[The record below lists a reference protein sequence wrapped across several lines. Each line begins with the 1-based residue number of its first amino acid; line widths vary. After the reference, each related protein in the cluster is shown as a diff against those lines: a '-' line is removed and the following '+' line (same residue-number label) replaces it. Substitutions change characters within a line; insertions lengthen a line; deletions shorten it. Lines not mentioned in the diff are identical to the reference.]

1 MCSRRDLFLRA
12 HRMRATNT
20 QLRTGPLTGV
30 IWLLL
35 AITISLWLQP
45 SLAHAQTTSNYVSG
59 KGNDA
64 NPCTPST
71 PCLTLQRALSNTVAG
86 GEVITLDSANYGYAT
101 INRAV
106 TITNATGI
114 TGVLAMSSV
123 TGITVAA
130 GANDTIN
137 LQGLEIEGAGSGAN
151 GIQFSSGSTLNIK
164 DSVIRG
170 FNNGINFQPSGPG
183 TLSVVGT
190 LISGNSTGILF
201 QTSATSSAALNDV
214 QLINNATGLVASSA
228 SSTAVANINVQ
239 NSIVSSN
246 STVGILSGSNS
257 AILVT
262 NSVISNNGVGLQ
274 AQTASSNLQV
284 SQSTVGGNVIEWTA
298 ANGGLVISAGKNSFG
313 GNPVPPGDMPQLPP
327 VVATFYL
334 VDGSGGFLLDSNG
347 AKIEAL

>member
-1 MCSRRDLFLRA
+1 MCSRPGLFLRA
-12 HRMRATNT
+12 HRMRATNA

-35 AITISLWLQP
+35 ALTISVWLQP
-45 SLAHAQTTSNYVSG
+45 SPAHAQATSNYVSG
-59 KGNDA
+59 TGNDA
-64 NPCTPST
+64 NPCTPSA
-71 PCLTLQRALSNTVAG
+71 PCLTLQRALTNTVAG
-86 GEVITLDSANYGYAT
+86 GDVITLDSANYGYAT

-114 TGVLAMSSV
+114 AGVLAMSSV
-123 TGITVAA
+123 TGITIAA

-137 LQGLEIEGAGSGAN
+137 LQGLEIEGAGSGAD
-151 GIQFSSGSTLNIK
+151 GIQFSSGAALNIK

-201 QTSATSSAALNDV
+201 QSSATSSGALNDA
-214 QLINNATGLVASSA
+214 QLINNASGLVASSA

-239 NSIVSSN
+239 NSIVSNN

-257 AILVT
+257 EILVT

-274 AQTASSNLQV
+274 AQTATSNLQV
-284 SQSTVGGNVIEWTA
+284 SQSTVGGNVVEWTA
-298 ANGGLVISAGKNSFG
+298 ANGGLVISTGKNSFG

-327 VVATFYL
+327 VTTFYL

-347 AKIEAL
+347 AKIDAL